1 MKRFV
6 CVLLAVFLMLSL
18 LPTAAFA
25 AAQAYK
31 VGKVTVTGNSF
42 AENGGGL

>member
-6 CVLLAVFLMLSL
+6 CVLLAVLLMLSL

-25 AAQAYK
+25 TEETHK
-31 VGKVTVTGNSF
+31 VGNITQ
-42 AENGGGL
+42 AAAPL